1 MVKKIK
7 FSKEFLLAF
16 ILCAFAI
23 FLCFFNGTSLAV
35 TNGLKLWVAT
45 LVPSLFPFLVVT
57 AFLSENSALKRS
69 FMKFTPITKRA
80 FGTSGLT
87 AYAFFMSA
95 LSGYPVGAK
104 IISDLKLSGLISD
117 SEAKKASVFCS
128 TSSPAFTINCVGK
141 IMFNSTLFGVILYFI
156 NIFCALVSGVVFSL
170 FISKDNGKRSFSFS
184 KGNFDFY
191 DGVYQSVIS
200 LLVVGGIIA
209 VFSVISEV
217 LLSLN
222 ALYIPTKVLSLI
234 TSSDGISKAICVGA
248 IECSNGLKLL
258 AELNLNFFSLPVSAF
273 LCGLGGICVMVQ
285 SVAFLKRAK
294 IKTAVFYLGKIFQ
307 AVLGFILGCLF
318 SGFFV

>member
-7 FSKEFLLAF
+7 FSKEFFLAF
-16 ILCAFAI
+16 VLCAISI
-23 FLCFFNGTSLAV
+23 FLCFFSGTSTAV
-35 TNGLKLWVAT
+35 TNGIKLWVAT

-57 AFLSENSALKRS
+57 AFLSENSVLKRS

-87 AYAFFMSA
+87 AYAFFMSG

-104 IISDLKLSGLISD
+104 IISDLKIGGLISD

-141 IMFNSTLFGVILYFI
+141 IMFNSTLFGVILYLI
-156 NIFCALVSGVVFSL
+156 NILTAIISGIIFSL
-170 FISKDNGKRSFSFS
+170 FIRSSDNERSFTIAS
-184 KGNFDFY
+184 GNFDFY

-217 LLSLN
+217 LLSLK
-222 ALYIPTKVLSLI
+222 AFYAPTRLLSLI
-234 TSSDGISKAICVGA
+234 TNNDGVSKAICVGA
-248 IECSNGLKLL
+248 LECTNGLKILSTTGMT
-258 AELNLNFFSLPVSAF
+258 FFSLPGSAF
-273 LCGLGGICVMVQ
+273 LCGLGGICVMAQ

-318 SGFFV
+318 SGLFV